1 MVVGGTHCTDMNY
14 GGGLEQMVVH
24 GNPASGTVDILAV
37 LKYWIA
43 QGKLAANRHDRPG
56 RLRVGDLQHEWSHPE
71 LRGQRLHTVD
81 GRLTHTGSGSTKSPR
96 PR

>member
-1 MVVGGTHCTDMNY
+1 MVVGGTHYTDRNY

-43 QGKLAANRHDRPG
+43 QGKLAANATI
-56 RLRVGDLQHEWSHPE
+56 
-71 LRGQRLHTVD
+71 GQVD
-81 GRLTHTGSGSTKSPR
+81 YGWEICSTNGATLNFAVSGYTLSMTA
-96 PR
+96 